1 MFLVRTLSG
10 RLLIL
15 TILIVMVIEAL
26 VFFPSVA
33 RFRQDYLEQRLRMAQ
48 IASLALLAADDDMVE
63 ETLEAE
69 LLENAE
75 VSSIVL
81 RRDQARQ
88 LVLQAPEGAMVEE
101 TFDLRSADF
110 MDLMRDALR
119 TLPAARSRIIRVIGT
134 PSNAGGEA
142 IEITMD
148 ELPLCEA
155 MLAFASRI
163 LALSLAISM
172 ATGLLIF
179 VICRRLIVRPIER
192 VVDNI
197 VAIQKDPEN
206 APIVANGGSSLV
218 EIARAETALE
228 EMQATVKGAL
238 HQKSR
243 LAELGAAVAKISHDL
258 RNMLASAQLMADRL
272 EMSKDPVSTRVAPK
286 LIRSLDRAASLCVS
300 ALKHGK
306 AEEPPPEP
314 RRVAIRRVLDDVAD
328 AVFMEG
334 GVVTLDAQVD
344 DGAEALADP
353 DHLYRILANLCR
365 NAREAIEAAGRDGGR
380 VTVSAESAT
389 GADGRR
395 ETRITVADDG
405 PGMPQKALE
414 NLFQPFLGGAR
425 RGGAGLG
432 LAIASELSCAN
443 GGLLRLERSSVQ
455 GTVFTLTLPA

>member
-1 MFLVRTLSG
+1 MFLARTLSG
-10 RLLIL
+10 RLLLL
-15 TILIVMVIEAL
+15 TVLIVMVIEAL

-33 RFRQDYLEQRLRMAQ
+33 RFRQDYLEQRLQMAQ

-81 RRDQARQ
+81 RRNFARQ
-88 LVLQAPEGAMVEE
+88 LVLEAPEGAMVEE
-101 TFDLRSADF
+101 TFDLRGASF
-110 MDLMRDALR
+110 MDLMTDALR
-119 TLPAARSRIIRVIGT
+119 TLFDGRSRTIRVIGT
-134 PSNAGGEA
+134 PANHGGQA

-155 MLAFASRI
+155 MLEFSGRV

-179 VICRRLIVRPIER
+179 FACRRLIVRPIEHL
-192 VVDNI
+192 VENI
-197 VAIQKDPEN
+197 VAIQKDPEG
-206 APIVANGGSSLV
+206 APLVSNGGSSLV

-228 EMQATVKGAL
+228 EMQTTVKGAL

-272 EMSKDPVSTRVAPK
+272 EMSKDPVSSRVAPK

-300 ALKHGK
+300 ALKYGR
-306 AEEPPPEP
+306 AEEAPPEP
-314 RRVAIRRVLDDVAD
+314 RRVAVRRILDDVAD

-334 GVVTLDAQVD
+334 GIVALEVTGGGDV
-344 DGAEALADP
+344 EALADP

-365 NAREAIEAAGRDGGR
+365 NAREAIEAAGRDGGC
-380 VTVSAESAT
+380 VTVSMETAV
-389 GADGRR
+389 GANGRP
-395 ETRITVADDG
+395 ETRITVGDDG
-405 PGMPQKALE
+405 PGMPQKALD

-425 RGGAGLG
+425 RGGTGLG
-432 LAIASELSCAN
+432 LAIAAELAAAN
-443 GGLLRLERSSVQ
+443 GGGLRLDRSTVK
-455 GTVFTLTLPA
+455 GTVFILTLPA